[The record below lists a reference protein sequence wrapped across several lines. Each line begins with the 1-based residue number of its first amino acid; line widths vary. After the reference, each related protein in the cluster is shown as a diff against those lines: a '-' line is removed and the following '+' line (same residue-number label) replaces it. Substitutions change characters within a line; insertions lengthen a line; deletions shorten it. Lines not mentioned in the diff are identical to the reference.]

1 MLTCEKSVCLDKNI
15 YLFHDKSISS
25 LHGKDEIMNGFVVFL
40 RSVLII
46 LLPGLIPEQKEI
58 DELKK
63 KNEEYKEKIQRYE
76 QHIIPAAFQE
86 ILELAKI
93 VKFLSSSLMEKESAL
108 KRREDFIRRSIRSV
122 KNSVVQLHERGTS

>member
-1 MLTCEKSVCLDKNI
+1 
-15 YLFHDKSISS
+15 
-25 LHGKDEIMNGFVVFL
+25 MNGFVVFL